1 VVTGFV
7 SADEVARVLT
17 YEALIP
23 AMARAL
29 TAFSAGKVLQPVR
42 AILSAEHGFFGVMPA
57 LYNGVL
63 GAKLVTVFPGNPA
76 HGLPGHQAIIQL
88 FDGANGTPL
97 GTLDGRVITEM
108 RTAAVSAV
116 AADHL
121 APRDAHVL
129 AILGSGVQARA
140 HIKALRLVRPIDEIR
155 IWNRTTSS
163 AARLAAEVG
172 GRVTSAEAAVRGADI
187 VVTVTHAPDPVLQGS
202 WLSDHAFVA
211 AVGAV
216 GRANRELDSAAMR
229 GPIVVDS
236 RAAAATESGDIIQ
249 ANATIYAELGE
260 ILAGTVAAPVGGPVV
275 FKSLGL
281 AVEDLAAAEL
291 VIEALSPH

>member
-1 VVTGFV
+1 
-7 SADEVARVLT
+7 
-17 YEALIP
+17 
-23 AMARAL
+23 MARAL
-29 TAFSAGKVLQPVR
+29 TAFSAGKVVQPVR
-42 AILSAEHGFFGVMPA
+42 AILSAEHGLFGVMPA

-63 GAKLVTVFPGNPA
+63 GAKLVTVFPGNSA
-76 HGLPGHQAIIQL
+76 HGLPGHQAVIQL
-88 FDGANGTPL
+88 FDAANGTPR

-121 APRDAHVL
+121 ARRDAHIL
-129 AILGSGVQARA
+129 AVLGSGVQARA

-155 IWNRTTSS
+155 IWSRTTSN

-187 VVTVTHAPDPVLQGS
+187 VITATHAPDPILEGS
-202 WLSDHAFVA
+202 WLSERTFIA

-216 GRANRELDSAAMR
+216 GRANRELDTAAMR

-236 RAAAATESGDIIQ
+236 RAAAATEAGDIIH

-260 ILAGTVAAPVGGPVV
+260 IIAGTVAVPVGGPIV
-275 FKSLGL
+275 FESLGL
-281 AVEDLAAAEL
+281 AVEDLAAAQL
-291 VIEALSPH
+291 VVEALSTG